1 MQTSLMLELSEK
13 GVILMIQSIDINL
26 DEEMAAEIEKRAAAI
41 QLSPSSYIE
50 LVLLECLECGDQ
62 DTA

>member
-1 MQTSLMLELSEK
+1 
-13 GVILMIQSIDINL
+13 MIQSIDINL